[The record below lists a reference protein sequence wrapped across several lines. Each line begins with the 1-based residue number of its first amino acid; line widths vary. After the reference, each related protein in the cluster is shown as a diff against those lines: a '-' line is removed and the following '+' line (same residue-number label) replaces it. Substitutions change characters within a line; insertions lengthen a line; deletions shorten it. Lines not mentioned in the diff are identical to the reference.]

1 MSKRPRT
8 YLPFLIL
15 LLGLV
20 FLWWNRWHSLSNPY
34 FWDEM
39 GVYGKGV
46 QYLFANGIGVL
57 PASLPPEISRG
68 HPLLF
73 SSIHALVIQVFGNKF
88 FVSHFFALLV
98 SSATVLSTYLLA
110 QHSLPKVLAAAAAS
124 LLICQNIFIAQS
136 TLVIPEM
143 SIALIST
150 LALWSYFKRHYLFTI
165 LVLCI
170 GVWIK
175 ESVIIIAAFIGFIQ
189 VIELIHS
196 GIYLKKAKQ
205 LLLFT
210 LPLIAFIGFLLI
222 QKVQNGWYF
231 FPYHTEIVQESA
243 FNGFWDKLERHYTF
257 IFYEQGR
264 KYWLIASL
272 IGLFTLPFI
281 RRGKSLLTLIGF
293 LIVNLLVFSLAFY
306 MDRYLLYLYP
316 VLVILVVHGLKVLS
330 FGRDWISLL
339 LIAGMASLSLLEL
352 KNDTFRYDVSVS
364 YEDVIRVHEE
374 AVSQL
379 CELDESSIIVGSNF
393 PIYMSLDDFQLGYLN
408 KACHTRIDLTP
419 FDKEPRYLLLYQ
431 DTIQRENY
439 TLLKSYKQGEALVNL
454 YAKN

>member
-1 MSKRPRT
+1 MSKHLRT

-39 GVYGKGV
+39 GVYGKGI
-46 QYLFANGIGVL
+46 QYLFANGNGML
-57 PASLPPEISRG
+57 PASLPPDISRG

-73 SSIHALVIQVFGNKF
+73 SAIHAVVIQIFGNNF

-110 QHSLPKVLAAAAAS
+110 QHFLPKVLAAGAAS
-124 LLICQNIFIAQS
+124 LLLCQNIFIAQS

-170 GVWIK
+170 GVWVK
-175 ESVIIIAAFIGFIQ
+175 ESVIIIAAFIGLIQ

-222 QKVQNGWYF
+222 QKIQNGWYF

-243 FNGFWDKLERHYTF
+243 FNGFWDKLERHFTF
-257 IFYEQGR
+257 IFYKQGR

-281 RRGKSLLTLIGF
+281 RRGKSLFTLFGF

-330 FGRDWISLL
+330 FGSDWISLL

-352 KNDTFRYDVSVS
+352 KNDTFRYDVSVA

-379 CELDESSIIVGSNF
+379 CEIDESIIIVGSNF
-393 PIYMSLDDFQLGYLN
+393 PIYMSLDDFNLGYLN
-408 KACHTRIDLTP
+408 EACHARIDLTP
-419 FDKEPRYLLLYQ
+419 FDQEPSYLLLYQ
-431 DTIQRENY
+431 DTIQRGNY
-439 TLLKSYKQGEALVNL
+439 TLLKSYKKGEALVNL